1 VELVL
6 QDQRVTQ
13 AIRVELLAQLDLKE
27 RLVLENKEL
36 QVLLEAWAR
45 QAQLDLE
52 LLDRL
57 VLLV

>member
-1 VELVL
+1 
-6 QDQRVTQ
+6 VTQ
-13 AIRVELLAQLDLKE
+13 AIRVELLAQLDLKV
-27 RLVLENKEL
+27 RLVLEKKEL
-36 QVLLEAWAR
+36 QVLLEVWAR